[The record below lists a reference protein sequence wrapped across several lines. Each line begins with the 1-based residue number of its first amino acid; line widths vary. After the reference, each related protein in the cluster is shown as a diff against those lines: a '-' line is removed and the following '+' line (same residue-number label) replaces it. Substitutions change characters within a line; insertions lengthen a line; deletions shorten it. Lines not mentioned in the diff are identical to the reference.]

1 MKEYFSHDYHARSDR
16 KLVNLRMK
24 MGWEGVGLYW
34 CIIEMLYEN
43 NGAIN
48 LSEIE
53 RIAFELGTQSERITE
68 LLKGFELFRFRGGV
82 FYSDSVNERLEK
94 RSEKSDKARLSA
106 VTRWDRER
114 NKDANAMR
122 THTDRNAI
130 KVKKSKVKE
139 KSIEKMPDGW
149 DGLWDRWMKYRQD
162 IKKPF
167 KSKDSEQANMTYLKN
182 LSSNDLTK
190 AERIVEQTIANG
202 WVGLFKLKEEPAV
215 EKKLNFAN

>member
-68 LLKGFELFRFRGGV
+68 LLKGFELFKFRGGV
-82 FYSDSVNERLEK
+82 FYSESVNERLEK

-114 NKDANAMR
+114 NKDTNAMR

-130 KVKKSKVKE
+130 KVNKSKVKE
-139 KSIEKMPDGW
+139 KDKNILFDEFWIAYHKTS
-149 DGLWDRWMKYRQD
+149 GLSKTDKEAAIKHWNKLSDAEMDKAINMIPVFIQNCKAGY
-162 IKKPF
+162 IKK
-167 KSKDSEQANMTYLKN
+167 ARTYLADKN
-182 LSSNDLTK
+182 FND
-190 AERIVEQTIANG
+190 EYQTTNRLA
-202 WVGLFKLKEEPAV
+202 L
-215 EKKLNFAN
+215 